1 MYIYMAKRKSKSKSK
16 IKTPSKHRGLL
27 TAAEG
32 VAVKGYDMGKQVG
45 EIGFEMDLIIAK
57 IMIVIGFV
65 VILGSIIG
73 SIILRESNILM
84 FVLFGLCVV
93 FIGFVSKKSTEVVKN
108 NSAMKAVRGAQFAKD
123 MFFPKK

>member
-1 MYIYMAKRKSKSKSK
+1 MAKSKSK

-65 VILGSIIG
+65 VIIGSIIG

-84 FVLFGLCVV
+84 FVLFGICVV

-108 NSAMKAVRGAQFAKD
+108 NSAMKAVRGAQFAKN